1 MWAILK
7 AIATQSRPFRPGPEM
22 DTPDPQSLFHHDC
35 FELSALASERLGDPD
50 GLSAV
55 VVAAAGAVGMLALG
69 PPVVRQGPQGLAI
82 GMLCRD
88 GHIVLHTTPGEGTC
102 FVDIAARAPAN
113 VAKGVDVILRR
124 LGPAR

>member
-1 MWAILK
+1 MLEAQP
-7 AIATQSRPFRPGPEM
+7 TFN
-22 DTPDPQSLFHHDC
+22 HDC
-35 FELSALASERLGDPD
+35 FELSALPSERLGDPG

-69 PPVVRQGPQGLAI
+69 PPVVRQGPKSLAI

-88 GHIVLHTTPGEGTC
+88 GHIVLHAMPAEGIC

-113 VAKGVDVILRR
+113 VAKGVEVILRK
-124 LGPAR
+124 LGAVG